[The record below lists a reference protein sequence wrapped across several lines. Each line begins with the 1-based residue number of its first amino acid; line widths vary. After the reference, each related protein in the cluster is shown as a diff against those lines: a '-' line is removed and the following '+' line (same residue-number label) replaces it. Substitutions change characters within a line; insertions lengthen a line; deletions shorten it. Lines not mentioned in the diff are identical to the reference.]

1 VCSRYDGVPRPA
13 RPEEQSMQTVSRLIA
28 GTAALI
34 VAASC
39 TRSEPGTAAADA
51 AKPLRAGVE
60 VAGFDKSVRPQDD
73 LYRHVNG
80 AWLAKTEIPADRGV
94 YGGFYEAIDRTQ
106 ERLKEIVEAAAK
118 AANKAP
124 GSDQQKLGDFYTA
137 FMDEARAN
145 QLGRAP
151 LDPEIARID
160 AIATKADLARHM
172 ARMMMLNM
180 TTLVGGYVEGDAQ
193 QPDTSVLYLS
203 QSGLGLPD
211 RDYYLKDEPK
221 LKEYRQKYQAYVTKA
236 LTLAGQASPEASAK
250 EIVALETRL
259 ARSQWTNVESRDAVK
274 TYNKVSLPDL
284 PKQFPGLDWSAWFQ
298 ELGVANAKAVIV
310 AQPSYFKAMAAA
322 VNEIPVERWKPYL
335 KFHTTMALSPYLSA
349 EFVESRF
356 DFIGRTLQGVKEMQ
370 PRWKRAVNNLDATL
384 GELLGK
390 VYVERFFK
398 PEAKARMERLV
409 ENLRGAFREGIDKLE
424 WMGPETKKEAQAK
437 LAAFRPKIGYP
448 SKWRDY
454 SRVEI
459 KPDDLAGNMM
469 RAWMADS
476 LFQLNKAGKPVD
488 PEEWGMTPQTVNAY
502 YNPVRNEIVFPA
514 AILQPPFFD
523 MEADDAVN
531 YGGIGGVIG
540 HEMGHGFDD
549 QGRRYDAK
557 GQLRDWWTAKD
568 AEEFTRRAKGLV
580 DQYSAMEALPA
591 LKVNGE
597 LTLGENIGDLT
608 GVTLSHRAYE
618 LSLGGKPA
626 PVLDGLTGD
635 QRFFDGW
642 VQAWRAKY
650 RDDSL
655 RQQVMTNPHAPD
667 MMRGNGP
674 LPNVDAFY
682 RTFDVKSGD
691 KLWLAPERRVK
702 IW

>member
-1 VCSRYDGVPRPA
+1 
-13 RPEEQSMQTVSRLIA
+13 MQMVKRLTFGLAAIVLA
-28 GTAALI
+28 G
-34 VAASC
+34 SC
-39 TRSEPGTAAADA
+39 TRPAADRTAADTS
-51 AKPLRAGVE
+51 KPLRAGVDT
-60 VAGFDKSVRPQDD
+60 AGFDKSIRPQDD
-73 LYRHVNG
+73 LYTFVNG

-106 ERLKEIVEAAAK
+106 ERLKEIVESAAK
-118 AANKAP
+118 AANKTP
-124 GSDQQKLGDFYTA
+124 GSDVQKLGDFYTA

-145 QLGRAP
+145 TLGRAP
-151 LDPEIARID
+151 LDPELARID
-160 AIATKADLARHM
+160 AIASKADLARHM
-172 ARMMMLNM
+172 ARMLMLNV

-193 QPDTSVLYLS
+193 QPDTSVLYVF

-211 RDYYLKDEPK
+211 RDYYLKDDPK
-221 LKEYRQKYQAYVTKA
+221 LKEYRQKYAAYVSKSLA
-236 LTLAGQASPEASAK
+236 LAGLSGTDALAK
-250 EIVALETRL
+250 DIVALETRL
-259 ARSQWTNVESRDAVK
+259 ARAHWTNVESRDAVK
-274 TYNKVSLPDL
+274 TYNKVVISDL
-284 PKQFPGLDWSAWFQ
+284 PKQFPGLDWSAWLQ

-310 AQPSYFKAMAAA
+310 AQPSYFKAMADA
-322 VNEIPVERWKPYL
+322 VNQLPVDRWKPYL

-349 EFVESRF
+349 EFVEARF
-356 DFIGRTLQGVKEMQ
+356 DFLGRTLQGVKEMQ
-370 PRWKRAVNNLDATL
+370 PRWKRAVNNLDSTL

-390 VYVERFFK
+390 VYVERHFK

-424 WMGPETKKEAQAK
+424 WMGPDTKKEAQAK

-459 KPDDLAGNMM
+459 KPDDLVGNMV
-469 RAWMADS
+469 RAWMAES

-557 GQLRDWWTAKD
+557 GKLRDWWTAKD
-568 AEEFTRRAKGLV
+568 AEEFTRRAKGLI
-580 DQYSAMEALPA
+580 DRTARW
-591 LKVNGE
+591 K
-597 LTLGENIGDLT
+597 
-608 GVTLSHRAYE
+608 R
-618 LSLGGKPA
+618 SL
-626 PVLDGLTGD
+626 D
-635 QRFFDGW
+635 
-642 VQAWRAKY
+642 
-650 RDDSL
+650 
-655 RQQVMTNPHAPD
+655 
-667 MMRGNGP
+667 
-674 LPNVDAFY
+674 
-682 RTFDVKSGD
+682 
-691 KLWLAPERRVK
+691 
-702 IW
+702 

>member
-1 VCSRYDGVPRPA
+1 
-13 RPEEQSMQTVSRLIA
+13 MQMLKRLTFGLAAIVLA
-28 GTAALI
+28 G
-34 VAASC
+34 SC
-39 TRSEPGTAAADA
+39 TRPAADRTAADTS
-51 AKPLRAGVE
+51 KPPRAGVDT
-60 VAGFDKSVRPQDD
+60 AGFDKSIRSQDD
-73 LYRHVNG
+73 LYKFVNG

-106 ERLKEIVEAAAK
+106 ERLKEIVESAAK
-118 AANKAP
+118 AANKTP
-124 GSDQQKLGDFYTA
+124 GSDGQKLGDFYTA

-145 QLGRAP
+145 TLGRAP
-151 LDPEIARID
+151 LDPELARID
-160 AIATKADLARHM
+160 AIASKADLARHL
-172 ARMMMLNM
+172 ARMLMLNV

-193 QPDTSVLYLS
+193 QPDTSVLYVF

-211 RDYYLKDEPK
+211 RDYYLKDDAK
-221 LKEYRQKYQAYVTKA
+221 LKEYRQKYAAYVSKSLA
-236 LTLAGQASPEASAK
+236 LAGLSRTDALAK
-250 EIVALETRL
+250 DIVALETRL
-259 ARSQWTNVESRDAVK
+259 ARAHWTNVESRDAVK
-274 TYNKVSLPDL
+274 TYNKVVLSDL
-284 PKQFPGLDWSAWFQ
+284 PKQFPGLDWSAWLQ

-310 AQPSYFKAMAAA
+310 AQPSYFKSMAEA
-322 VNEIPVERWKPYL
+322 VNQLPVDRWKPYL

-349 EFVESRF
+349 EFVEARF
-356 DFIGRTLQGVKEMQ
+356 DFLGRTLQGVKEMQ
-370 PRWKRAVNNLDATL
+370 PRWKRAVNNLDSTL

-390 VYVERFFK
+390 VYVERHFK

-424 WMGPETKKEAQAK
+424 WMGPDTQKEAQAK

-459 KPDDLAGNMM
+459 KLDDLVGNMM

-476 LFQLNKAGKPVD
+476 LFQLNKAGKPID

-557 GQLRDWWTAKD
+557 GKLRDWWTAKD
-568 AEEFTRRAKGLV
+568 ADEFTRRAKGLI
-580 DQYSAMEALPA
+580 DQYGAMEALPG

-608 GVTLSHRAYE
+608 GVTISHRAYE
-618 LSLGGKPA
+618 IALAGKPA
-626 PVLDGLTGD
+626 PAIDGTTGE
-635 QRFFDGW
+635 QRFFFGW

-650 RDDSL
+650 RDDAL
-655 RQQVMTNPHAPD
+655 RQQVMANPHAPD

-674 LPNVDAFY
+674 LPNVEAFY
-682 RTFDVKSGD
+682 RTFGLKDGD
-691 KLWLAPERRVK
+691 KLWLAPEKRVK

>member
-1 VCSRYDGVPRPA
+1 
-13 RPEEQSMQTVSRLIA
+13 MQRLKRFLVV
-28 GTAALI
+28 GAALI
-34 VAASC
+34 TAGACSRQSADTTKPAAV
-39 TRSEPGTAAADA
+39 P
-51 AKPLRAGVE
+51 KPLHAGVDA
-60 VAGFDKSVRPQDD
+60 AGFDKAVRPQDD
-73 LYRHVNG
+73 LYKHVNG
-80 AWLAKTEIPADRGV
+80 AWLAKTEIPPDRGA

-106 ERLKEIVEAAAK
+106 DRLREIVEASAK
-118 AANKAP
+118 ASNKTA
-124 GSDQQKLGDFYTA
+124 GSDEQKLGDFYTA

-145 QLGRAP
+145 KLGRAP
-151 LDPEIARID
+151 LEPELARID
-160 AIATKADLARHM
+160 AIATNTDLARYV
-172 ARMMMLNM
+172 ARMIMLNM
-180 TTLVGGYVEGDAQ
+180 TTLVGGYVDGDAQ
-193 QPDTSVLYLS
+193 APDTSVIYLS

-211 RDYYLKDEPK
+211 RDYYLKDDPK
-221 LKEYRQKYQAYVTKA
+221 LKEYRQKYTAFAAKM
-236 LTLAGQASPEASAK
+236 LTLAGQPTAEADARA
-250 EIVALETRL
+250 IMALESRL
-259 ARSQWTNVESRDAVK
+259 ARTHWTNVESRDAVK
-274 TYNKVSLPDL
+274 TYNKVTLEDL
-284 PKQFPGLDWSAWFQ
+284 PKQFPGLDWSAWIA
-298 ELGVANAKAVIV
+298 ELGLTNAKVVIV

-322 VNEIPVERWKPYL
+322 VAELPIDRWKPYL
-335 KFHTTMALSPYLSA
+335 KLHATSALAPYLSA
-349 EFVESRF
+349 DFVEARF
-356 DFIGRTLQGVKEMQ
+356 DFYGRTLQGVKEMQ

-390 VYVERFFK
+390 VYVERHFK

-409 ENLRGAFREGIDKLE
+409 ENLRAAFREGIDKLE

-454 SRVEI
+454 SKVEI
-459 KPDDLAGNMM
+459 KPDDLVGNMT
-469 RAWMADS
+469 RAWMAES
-476 LFQLNKAGKPVD
+476 LYQLNKAGKPVD
-488 PEEWGMTPQTVNAY
+488 PVEWGMTPQTVNAY

-557 GQLRDWWTAKD
+557 GRLRDWWSAQD
-568 AEEFTRRAKGLV
+568 AAEFTRRAKGLV
-580 DQYSAMEALPA
+580 DQYAAMEALPG

-608 GVTLSHRAYE
+608 GVTISHRAYE
-618 LSLGGKPA
+618 LSLAGKEP
-626 PVLDGLTGD
+626 PVIDGMKGHE
-635 QRFFDGW
+635 RFFHGW

-650 RDDSL
+650 RDDAL
-655 RQQVMTNPHAPD
+655 RQQVMANPHAPD

-674 LPNVDAFY
+674 LPNVAAFY
-682 RTFDVKSGD
+682 STFGVKEGD
-691 KLWLAPERRVK
+691 GLWLPPDRRIR

>member
-1 VCSRYDGVPRPA
+1 
-13 RPEEQSMQTVSRLIA
+13 MQRLKPFTFGA
-28 GTAALI
+28 VALI
-34 VAASC
+34 LAASC
-39 TRSEPGTAAADA
+39 SRQAAETSAAADSI
-51 AKPLRAGVE
+51 KPRAGVDA
-60 VAGFDKSVRPQDD
+60 AGFDKSVRPQDD
-73 LYRHVNG
+73 LYKFVNG
-80 AWLAKTEIPADRGV
+80 AWLAKTEIPADRGT

-106 ERLKEIVEAAAK
+106 DRLKEIVESAAK
-118 AANKAP
+118 APARKP
-124 GSDQQKLGDFYTA
+124 GSDEQKLGDFYIA

-145 QLGRAP
+145 KLGRAP
-151 LDPEIARID
+151 LEPELARVD
-160 AIATKADLARHM
+160 AIASKADLARHM
-172 ARMMMLNM
+172 ARMLMLNM

-193 QPDTSVLYLS
+193 DPTMSVLYLF

-211 RDYYLKDEPK
+211 RDYYLKDDAR
-221 LKEYRQKYQAYVTKA
+221 LKEYRQKYVAYIAKA
-236 LTLAGQASPEASAK
+236 LALAGLPGADAAATD
-250 EIVALETRL
+250 IMALETRL
-259 ARSQWTNVESRDAVK
+259 ARAHWTNVESRDAVK
-274 TYNKVSLPDL
+274 TYNKVSLTDL
-284 PKQFPGLDWSAWFQ
+284 PKQFPGIDWSAWLQ

-310 AQPSYFKAMAAA
+310 AQPSYFKAMAEA
-322 VNEIPVERWKPYL
+322 VNQLPVNRWKPYL
-335 KFHTTMALSPYLSA
+335 KFHTTMALSPYLGA
-349 EFVESRF
+349 DFVEARF
-356 DFIGRTLQGVKEMQ
+356 DFLGRTLQGTKEMQ
-370 PRWKRAVNNLDATL
+370 PRWKRAVNNLDSTL

-390 VYVERFFK
+390 VYVEKHFK

-424 WMGPETKKEAQAK
+424 WMGPDTRKEAQAK

-448 SKWRDY
+448 TKWRDY
-454 SRVEI
+454 SRVDI
-459 KPDDLAGNMM
+459 KPDDLVGNMM

-523 MEADDAVN
+523 MDADDAVN

-557 GQLRDWWTAKD
+557 GTLRDWWTAKD

-580 DQYSAMEALPA
+580 DQYSAKEALPG

-608 GVTLSHRAYE
+608 GLTISHRAYE
-618 LSLGGKPA
+618 LALAGKPA
-626 PVLDGLTGD
+626 PVIDGMSGD
-635 QRFFDGW
+635 QRFFYGW

-650 RDDSL
+650 RDDAL
-655 RQQVMTNPHAPD
+655 RQQVMANPHAPD

-674 LPNVDAFY
+674 LPNVESFY
-682 RTFDVKSGD
+682 RTFEVKDGD
-691 KLWLAPERRVK
+691 KMWLAPDKRVK

>member
-1 VCSRYDGVPRPA
+1 
-13 RPEEQSMQTVSRLIA
+13 MQMLKRLTFGLAAIVLA
-28 GTAALI
+28 G
-34 VAASC
+34 SC
-39 TRSEPGTAAADA
+39 TRPAADRTAADTS
-51 AKPLRAGVE
+51 KPPRAGVDT
-60 VAGFDKSVRPQDD
+60 AGFDNSIRPQDD
-73 LYRHVNG
+73 LYQFVNG

-106 ERLKEIVEAAAK
+106 ERLKEIVESAAK
-118 AANKAP
+118 SANKTP
-124 GSDQQKLGDFYTA
+124 GSDVQKLGDFHTA

-145 QLGRAP
+145 TLGRAP
-151 LDPEIARID
+151 LDPELARID
-160 AIATKADLARHM
+160 AIASKADLARHL
-172 ARMMMLNM
+172 ARMLMLNV

-193 QPDTSVLYLS
+193 QPDTSVLYVF

-211 RDYYLKDEPK
+211 RDYYLKDDAK
-221 LKEYRQKYQAYVTKA
+221 LKEYRQKYAAYVSKSLA
-236 LTLAGQASPEASAK
+236 LAGLSRTDTLAK
-250 EIVALETRL
+250 DIVALETRL
-259 ARSQWTNVESRDAVK
+259 ARAHWTNVESRDAVK
-274 TYNKVSLPDL
+274 TYNKVVLSDL
-284 PKQFPGLDWSAWFQ
+284 PKQFPGLDWSAWLQ

-310 AQPSYFKAMAAA
+310 AQPSYFKSMAEA
-322 VNEIPVERWKPYL
+322 VNQLPVDRWKPYL

-349 EFVESRF
+349 EFVEARF
-356 DFIGRTLQGVKEMQ
+356 DFLGRTLQGVKEMQ
-370 PRWKRAVNNLDATL
+370 PRWKRAVNNLDSTL

-390 VYVERFFK
+390 VYVERHFK

-424 WMGPETKKEAQAK
+424 WMGQDTKKEAQAK

-459 KPDDLAGNMM
+459 KPDDLVGNMM
-469 RAWMADS
+469 RAWMAES

-523 MEADDAVN
+523 MAADDAVN

-557 GQLRDWWTAKD
+557 GTLRDWWTAKD
-568 AEEFTRRAKGLV
+568 ADEFTRRAKGLI
-580 DQYSAMEALPA
+580 DQYGAMEALPG
-591 LKVNGE
+591 LRVNGE

-608 GVTLSHRAYE
+608 GVTIAHRAYE
-618 LSLGGKPA
+618 IALAGKPA
-626 PVLDGLTGD
+626 PAIDGTTGD
-635 QRFFDGW
+635 QRFFYGW

-650 RDDSL
+650 RDDAL
-655 RQQVMTNPHAPD
+655 RQQVMANPHAPD

-674 LPNVDAFY
+674 LPNVEAFY
-682 RTFDVKSGD
+682 RTFGLKDGD
-691 KLWLAPERRVK
+691 KLWLAPENRVK

>member
-1 VCSRYDGVPRPA
+1 
-13 RPEEQSMQTVSRLIA
+13 MQRLKLVTFGA
-28 GTAALI
+28 VTLFL
-34 VAASC
+34 AASC
-39 TRSEPGTAAADA
+39 SRQASETSAAADT
-51 AKPLRAGVE
+51 AKPLRAGVDST
-60 VAGFDKSVRPQDD
+60 GFDKSVRPQDD
-73 LYRHVNG
+73 LYKFVNG

-94 YGGFYEAIDRTQ
+94 YGGFYEAIDHTQ
-106 ERLKEIVEAAAK
+106 DRLREIVESSAK
-118 AANKAP
+118 APNRTP

-145 QLGRAP
+145 KLGRAP
-151 LDPEIARID
+151 LDPELARID
-160 AIATKADLARHM
+160 AIASKADLARHM
-172 ARMMMLNM
+172 GRMLMLNM
-180 TTLVGGYVEGDAQ
+180 TTLAGGYVEGDAQ
-193 QPDTSVLYLS
+193 DPNTSVLYLL

-211 RDYYLKDEPK
+211 RDYYLKDDAR
-221 LKEYRQKYQAYVTKA
+221 LKEYRAKYVAYVAKA
-236 LTLAGQASPEASAK
+236 LTLAGVRAADAAAK
-250 EIVALETRL
+250 DVMALETRL
-259 ARSQWTNVESRDAVK
+259 ARSHWTNVESRDAVK
-274 TYNKVSLPDL
+274 TYNKVALSDL
-284 PKQFPGLDWSAWFQ
+284 PKQFPGLDWSAWLQ

-310 AQPSYFKAMAAA
+310 SQPSYFKAMSEA
-322 VNEIPVERWKPYL
+322 VNQLPVERWKPYL

-349 EFVESRF
+349 DFVEARF
-356 DFIGRTLQGVKEMQ
+356 DFLGRTLQGTKEMQ
-370 PRWKRAVNNLDATL
+370 PRWKRAVNNLDSTL

-390 VYVERFFK
+390 VYVEKHFK

-424 WMGPETKKEAQAK
+424 WMGPDTKKEAQAK

-454 SRVEI
+454 SRVDI
-459 KPDDLAGNMM
+459 KPDDLVGNMM
-469 RAWMADS
+469 RAWMAES

-523 MEADDAVN
+523 MDADDAVN

-557 GQLRDWWTAKD
+557 GTLRDWWTSKD
-568 AEEFTRRAKGLV
+568 AEEFTRRAKGLI
-580 DQYSAMEALPA
+580 DQYSAKEALPG

-608 GVTLSHRAYE
+608 GVTISHRAYE
-618 LSLGGKPA
+618 LALAGKPA
-626 PVLDGLTGD
+626 PVIDGMTGD
-635 QRFFDGW
+635 QRFFYGW

-650 RDDSL
+650 RDDAL
-655 RQQVMTNPHAPD
+655 RQQVMANPHAPD

-674 LPNVDAFY
+674 LPNVEAFY
-682 RTFDVKSGD
+682 RTFDVKDAD
-691 KLWLAPERRVK
+691 KLWLAPDKRVK